1 MIHPMLSVVREGSAP
16 SISIDEGM
24 ITLPI
29 RPLPI
34 RCMTARV
41 RLDNGQLM
49 TAITRIWRD
58 GDTPRC
64 RLCPVCTADDNL
76 CVILTNTFKPGDV
89 ARSFS
94 IVGTEFQAPA

>member
-1 MIHPMLSVVREGSAP
+1 MLVVR
-16 SISIDEGM
+16 DEFVASNGETAVA
-24 ITLPI
+24 TLPM
-29 RPLPI
+29 RPMPV

-41 RLDNGQLM
+41 QLDAGQLW
-49 TAITRIWRD
+49 TAITRVWLD
-58 GDTPRC
+58 GDTSRC
-64 RLCPVCTADDNL
+64 RLCPLCTADDNL